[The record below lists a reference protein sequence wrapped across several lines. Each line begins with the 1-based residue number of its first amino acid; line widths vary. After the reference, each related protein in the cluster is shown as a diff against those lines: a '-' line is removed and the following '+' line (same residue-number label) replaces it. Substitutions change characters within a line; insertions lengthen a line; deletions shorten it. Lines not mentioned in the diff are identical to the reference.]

1 MPYPKI
7 LIVDDQEGIRESL
20 KLILGQDYNLILTE
34 SGIQALSCL
43 EHDPTIQL
51 VLIDIKMPGLNGLE
65 TLKKMKEM
73 RPDIKVII
81 VTGYNSVETVTEA
94 SQLGACGYIGKP
106 FQPQEVKE
114 IVKKQIK
121 I

>member
-1 MPYPKI
+1 MTYPKI

-20 KLILGQDYNLILTE
+20 KLILGQEYHLILTE
-34 SGIQALSCL
+34 SGVQALSCL

-65 TLKKMKEM
+65 TLKKMKEI

-81 VTGYNSVETVTEA
+81 VTGYHSMETVTEA
-94 SQLGACGYIGKP
+94 SQLGASGYIGKP
-106 FQPQEVKE
+106 FQPKDVLALVKS
-114 IVKKQIK
+114 K
-121 I
+121 IG